1 MTRFFAFDASTGDK
15 QLDQVRMRPHP
26 PSAQAAGSSPRGH
39 ASVRLEPISPKPAQ
53 FAPAAPHPDP
63 RDKST
68 VTRYF
73 RRHGITDMLQTLTE
87 KLIIHLPQNP
97 ARFMHQELG
106 EKLSTDSRAEEATA
120 RGVCYLRAQ
129 LDYQGPEGKRS
140 AIFSR
145 PLGANDAI
153 SRQRAVSEA
162 VDTLRRT
169 FWGPEKEHIC
179 EPLSDRE
186 AEVQADADEAGAVF
200 EEFARA
206 VGAKAISLAKEEAV
220 EIRKDVYRAIEG
232 IELQEKRTQAEVRR
246 LVDDE
251 TKHFKEEMTALRD
264 MKRDLMK
271 RGVIPWEDDDDG
283 TRLLG
288 QWVNVRIFIS
298 SSFID
303 TQVCSYHL

>member
-1 MTRFFAFDASTGDK
+1 M
-15 QLDQVRMRPHP
+15 H
-26 PSAQAAGSSPRGH
+26 
-39 ASVRLEPISPKPAQ
+39 VRLEPISPKPTQ
-53 FAPAAPHPDP
+53 YVPHTVPAW
-63 RDKST
+63 DKST
-68 VTRYF
+68 VNGYF
-73 RRHGITDMLQTLTE
+73 QRHGITDMFRTLTE
-87 KLIIHLPQNP
+87 KLIVHLPNNP
-97 ARFMHQELG
+97 VKFIHKELG
-106 EKLSTDSRAEEATA
+106 EQVSADCRAEEATA
-120 RGVCYLRAQ
+120 RGVSYLRAQ
-129 LDYQGPEGKRS
+129 IDYQGPEGRRS
-140 AIFSR
+140 ALFSR
-145 PLGANDAI
+145 PLRTNDEN

-206 VGAKAISLAKEEAV
+206 VGAEAMSLAEEKAV
-220 EIRKDVYRAIEG
+220 ELGKDVYRAIEE
-232 IELQEKRTQAEVRR
+232 IERQEKRTQAEVRR

-251 TKHFKEEMTALRD
+251 TKHFKEEMAALRD
-264 MKRDLMK
+264 MKRDLIK

-283 TRLLG
+283 TRLPG